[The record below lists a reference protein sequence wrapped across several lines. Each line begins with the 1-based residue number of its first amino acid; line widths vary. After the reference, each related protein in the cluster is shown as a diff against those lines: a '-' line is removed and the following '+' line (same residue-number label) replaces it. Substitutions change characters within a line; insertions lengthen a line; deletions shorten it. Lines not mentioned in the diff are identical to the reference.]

1 MFWDSGA
8 TISLITFTA
17 AETLGLIGNE
27 AQIKVTIA
35 GGRQEPTTSKSYL
48 ISLVDVK
55 IVECKVYG
63 IDRILTKVQG
73 IKLDCVLHL
82 FKNLHEKEVQ
92 RPNGEIEALIG
103 FEHAGYRPVRQ
114 QSVGHLL
121 LLKNRF

>member
-1 MFWDSGA
+1 MGNNRNSESFILLLISIRTNTRKEELVTVFWDSGA
-8 TISLITFTA
+8 TVSFITFTA

-35 GGRQEPTTSKSYL
+35 GGKQEPMTWKSYL

-55 IVECKVYG
+55 IVEFNVYR

-82 FKNLHEKEVQ
+82 FKNVHEKEVQ
-92 RPNGEIEALIG
+92 RPNG
-103 FEHAGYRPVRQ
+103 
-114 QSVGHLL
+114 
-121 LLKNRF
+121 